1 MANRRVPVVL
11 SKYSMVDR
19 SEGNSGHGDDVVTI
33 DLYPPTENPMN
44 DGDVEMSPNSTS
56 RLNNSRSSTRS
67 AHDDDNNSSD
77 EGSFVSKRPIL
88 TGVLG
93 TFIALVLPFM
103 ISLIV
108 VETRYKNA
116 LEELDATRN
125 LADLLQQQKMQTNV
139 DPWAKFE
146 VTSEDGVVATDV
158 EACSEIGVDIMRNGG
173 NAIDAAVASALCLG
187 VLNPSS
193 SGIGGGCFINY
204 YDKKTMTGRFYDSR
218 ETAPGSSSPTMFD
231 DDQSLSVNGG
241 MAVAVPG
248 ELKGLYTL
256 HQDGGILPWKDVVA
270 PSAQLAKRWTISSHM
285 AEVINN
291 DAKEYLLSG
300 DYPEL
305 AALFIR
311 GDGTLKQKGDTVE
324 QPTLAQTLEGV
335 AQHGVG
341 YFYDTIAADLSKDVR
356 DAGGIMTESDI
367 KNYAVKIHEP
377 IRINVLGHTLLSASG
392 SSSGGA
398 VIAGIVNFLEGYEQ
412 PMASQGHLYDHRL
425 VEAMKHAF
433 AIRLSLGDPDFVDT
447 TGPIAALLD
456 KGYMGNLRNLTSDST
471 VLPLDD
477 YGGTYNLNAAGR
489 RLLPEDH
496 GTTHLSVLD
505 SEGNAVAITSTVN
518 TDFGSKVVSKS
529 TGIILNNEM
538 DDFSNSKAPNS
549 YGLHPSQYNY
559 PEPGKRPLSSM
570 SPTILVDKDGNT
582 RLVGGA
588 SGGPRII
595 TATVQVLLNYMCCG
609 MDNVLSALK
618 HPRLHSQLIPETV
631 FVEDH
636 HLISGLS
643 IVAGEETVEALSS
656 RGHNITLWGH
666 SMGVSQY
673 IAVNPDN
680 SDIHGVSDPR
690 KDGAPAG
697 L

>member
-1 MANRRVPVVL
+1 ML

-19 SEGNSGHGDDVVTI
+19 SDEDSGDGDGVNGSEDVVTI
-33 DLYPPTENPMN
+33 DLYTPTENPMS

-56 RLNNSRSSTRS
+56 RLRSSGGS
-67 AHDDDNNSSD
+67 ANDGNHSNMRKISG
-77 EGSFVSKRPIL
+77 EASFVRTRPIL
-88 TGVLG
+88 TGFLSA
-93 TFIALVLPFM
+93 FFLLVLPFM

-108 VETRYKNA
+108 VETKYKGA
-116 LEELDATRN
+116 LDELDTART
-125 LADLLQQQKMQTNV
+125 LASTLQQQQQQQHSV

-146 VTSEDGVVATDV
+146 VVGQEGVVATDV
-158 EACSEIGVDIMRNGG
+158 EACSEIGIDLMRQGG
-173 NAIDAAVASALCLG
+173 NAVDAAVGSALCLG

-204 YDKKTMTGRFYDSR
+204 YEKATLTGRFYDSR
-218 ETAPGSSSPTMFD
+218 ETAPSGASPTMFD
-231 DDQSLSVNGG
+231 DDPSLSVNGG
-241 MAVAVPG
+241 LAVAVPG

-256 HQDGGILPWKDVVA
+256 HQDGGVLHWKDVVA
-270 PSAQLAKRWTISSHM
+270 PSIQLAKGWSISAHM

-291 DAKEYLLSG
+291 DAKGYIQSG
-300 DYPEL
+300 EFPEL
-305 AALFIR
+305 AALFTR
-311 GDGTLKQKGDTVE
+311 SDGTIKQKGELVE

-335 AQHGVG
+335 AENGVD
-341 YFYDTIAADLSKDVR
+341 YLYDTMAADLAKDVR
-356 DAGGIMTESDI
+356 DAGGILTEADI
-367 KNYAVKIHEP
+367 KTYAIKMHDPV
-377 IRINVLGHTLLSASG
+377 RIDVLGHTLLSASG

-398 VIAGIVNFLEGYEQ
+398 AIAGIVNFMEGYEQ

-425 VEAMKHAF
+425 VEAMKHTF

-456 KGYMGNLRNLTSDST
+456 KEYMANLRNMTSDT
-471 VLPLDD
+471 GVLPLED
-477 YGGTYNLNAAGR
+477 YGGTYNLDAAGR

-505 SEGNAVAITSTVN
+505 SHGNAVAITSTVN

-529 TGIILNNEM
+529 TGIVLNNEM
-538 DDFSNSKAPNS
+538 DDFSNSKAANY

-570 SPTILVDKDGNT
+570 SPTILVDKDGDT

-609 MDNVLSALK
+609 IDNVLSALK
-618 HPRLHSQLIPETV
+618 HPRLHSQLVPETV
-631 FVEDH
+631 YVENH

-643 IVAGEETVEALSS
+643 IVAGEETIQALSS
-656 RGHNITLWGH
+656 RGHNITRWGN

-673 IAVNPDN
+673 IAVDPDN
-680 SDIHGVSDPR
+680 NDICGVSDPR
-690 KDGAPAG
+690 KDGAPAA